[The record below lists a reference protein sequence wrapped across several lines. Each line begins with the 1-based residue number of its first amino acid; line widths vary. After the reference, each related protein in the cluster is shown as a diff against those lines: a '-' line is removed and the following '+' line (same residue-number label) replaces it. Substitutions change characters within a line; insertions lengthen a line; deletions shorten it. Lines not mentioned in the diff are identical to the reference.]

1 MEWLA
6 FNTAPFEIRRL
17 IGSLAP
23 EGSKFCFAGA
33 ISLIPR
39 RIGKSLTSQSSKVF
53 ILEGCEITDENYR
66 AANEINSPVGLGD
79 RETAYGERRDRNN
92 H

>member
-17 IGSLAP
+17 IGYLAP
-23 EGSKFCFAGA
+23 GRGKFCFAGA

-53 ILEGCEITDENYR
+53 ILAGCEIMYENYR
-66 AANEINSPVGLGD
+66 ASNGINSPVGLRD
-79 RETAYGERRDRNN
+79 RETA
-92 H
+92 